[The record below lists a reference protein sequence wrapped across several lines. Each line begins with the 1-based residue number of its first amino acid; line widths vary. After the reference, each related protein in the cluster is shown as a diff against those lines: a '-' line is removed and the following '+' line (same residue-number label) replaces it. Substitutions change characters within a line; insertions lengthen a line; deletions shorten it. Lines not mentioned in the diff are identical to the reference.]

1 MRLWT
6 LHPKHLD
13 TKGLVALW
21 REGLLAQAC
30 LAGKTKGYK
39 NHSQLIRF
47 KQCKDPVK
55 AIGYYLHV
63 VHQEATSHGYKFD
76 SSKIIDVGSEI
87 MCVTAGQVLFE
98 LEHLNKK
105 LTVRS
110 PKDVVNSLTDLYIHP
125 MFRVIDGDIEPWE
138 KL

>member
-30 LAGKTKGYK
+30 LAGKTKGYV

-47 KQCKDPVK
+47 KRCVDPVK
-55 AIGYYLHV
+55 AIGSYLSV
-63 VHQEATSHGYKFD
+63 VFEESLRRQYNFN
-76 SSKIIDVGSEI
+76 SSKIIDMSHEKI
-87 MCVTAGQVLFE
+87 TVTSGQVLFE
-98 LEHLNKK
+98 MEHLNRK
-105 LTVRS
+105 LVERS
-110 PKDVVNSLTDLYIHP
+110 PKDVITNLEDLMLHP
-125 MFRVIDGDIEPWE
+125 MFRIVDGDVELWE